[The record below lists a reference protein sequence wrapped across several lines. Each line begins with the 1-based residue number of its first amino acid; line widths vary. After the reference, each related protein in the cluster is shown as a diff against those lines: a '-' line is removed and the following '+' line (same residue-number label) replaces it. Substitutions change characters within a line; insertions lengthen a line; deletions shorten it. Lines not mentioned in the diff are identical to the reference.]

1 VPNNESAKKRV
12 RQTVKRNAVNQWR
25 KRRIKE
31 QVKTFLKAV
40 QDQNVET
47 AEAEFRKTC
56 SILDKVATSSTL
68 HRNTAA
74 RRKSRLSR
82 RLVDLKRKTASA

>member
-1 VPNNESAKKRV
+1 MPNNESAKKRV
-12 RQTVKRNAVNQWR
+12 RQTVKRNALNQWR

-47 AEAEFRKTC
+47 AESEFRKTC

-68 HRNTAA
+68 HRNTVA
-74 RRKSRLSR
+74 RPKSRRSR
-82 RLVDLKRKTASA
+82 RLLDMKSKAAPA